1 MNIELKIP
9 TDIKLDNITLQ
20 KMVFI
25 NNALE
30 SGWTIKKIGEKYIF
44 SKYHENKREV
54 YLDSYLENFLNA
66 NINVKDINYSEKK

>member
-9 TDIKLDNITLQ
+9 TDIKLDNPTLL
-20 KMVFI
+20 KIVFV

-44 SKYHENKREV
+44 SKNHENKREV

-66 NINVKDINYSEKK
+66 NINVKDINFNK

>member
-1 MNIELKIP
+1 MNIKLKIP
-9 TDIKLDNITLQ
+9 TDIKLDNHTLQ
-20 KMVFI
+20 KIVFV

-44 SKYHENKREV
+44 SKNHENKREV

-66 NINVKDINYSEKK
+66 NINVKDINFNK

>member
-9 TDIKLDNITLQ
+9 NEIKVDNYTLQ

-30 SGWTIKKIGEKYIF
+30 SGWTIKKVDDKYIF
-44 SKYHENKREV
+44 SKRHENKREV
-54 YLDSYLENFLNA
+54 YLDSYLETFLKT
-66 NINVKDINYSEKK
+66 NISMQNYLNK

>member
-1 MNIELKIP
+1 MNIELTIP

-30 SGWTIKKIGEKYIF
+30 SGWTIKKIQEKYIF
-44 SKYHENKREV
+44 SKNHENH
-54 YLDSYLENFLNA
+54 
-66 NINVKDINYSEKK
+66 